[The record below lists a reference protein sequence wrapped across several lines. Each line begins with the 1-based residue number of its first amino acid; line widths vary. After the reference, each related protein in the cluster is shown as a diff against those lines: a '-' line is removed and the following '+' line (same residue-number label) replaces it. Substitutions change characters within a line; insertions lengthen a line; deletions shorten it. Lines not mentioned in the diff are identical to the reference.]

1 MKKVLLS
8 AVVCMMVSGVSACGS
23 GEKVPLHIARFEIEE
38 EVASDSFNGLD
49 LADFMKD
56 VQDEIVD
63 GSDPYTIAQEKLE
76 TYFQE
81 NYSDRSTVE
90 IDDFSLWCDVY
101 SDEIVQFAYD
111 DAAGTS
117 GEKNVEMRFN
127 IILDFSDTFTSFTD
141 VEIRFEDSMEM
152 LKEIYIFAEDYA
164 GLKTQILPTENEMV
178 ELARKYLSK

>member
-1 MKKVLLS
+1 MH
-8 AVVCMMVSGVSACGS
+8 A
-23 GEKVPLHIARFEIEE
+23 
-38 EVASDSFNGLD
+38 D

-56 VQDEIVD
+56 VQDEIVN

-117 GEKNVEMRFN
+117 GEKM
-127 IILDFSDTFTSFTD
+127 
-141 VEIRFEDSMEM
+141 
-152 LKEIYIFAEDYA
+152 
-164 GLKTQILPTENEMV
+164 
-178 ELARKYLSK
+178 SKCALI